1 MLPTYITERL
11 CSWCG
16 AVQTPGIS
24 CSTRLRSRGR
34 HSCINRKLQSLDT
47 GVKARVKNIAVNR
60 CMLCQ
65 HKAAPSK
72 VVPLNLVGTSKDNV
86 EEERTIKNVQSYLGC
101 KRNAMK
107 RKRRVNGEA
116 AAGARAAASQHRKSE
131 GPRASFSQYS
141 GFKKQALVADV
152 RTQRPSFSF
161 LATSNKSDAGPPLPL
176 TASSASLS
184 NNVGGFVRPG
194 SSSSTSSISLLD
206 LEKAKK
212 KEKKFARKQQERGK

>member
-1 MLPTYITERL
+1 
-11 CSWCG
+11 
-16 AVQTPGIS
+16 
-24 CSTRLRSRGR
+24 
-34 HSCINRKLQSLDT
+34 
-47 GVKARVKNIAVNR
+47 
-60 CMLCQ
+60 
-65 HKAAPSK
+65 
-72 VVPLNLVGTSKDNV
+72 
-86 EEERTIKNVQSYLGC
+86 
-101 KRNAMK
+101 MK

-116 AAGARAAASQHRKSE
+116 AAGARAAVSQPQHRKSE
-131 GPRASFSQYS
+131 GPGASFSQYS

-161 LATSNKSDAGPPLPL
+161 LATSNKSDAGPPPPH

-184 NNVGGFVRPG
+184 NNGGGFARPG